1 MTTEAEKQPIE
12 LFLKWFDEAKSA
24 EPALPEAM
32 SVASVAAD
40 GRPSSRMVLLKDA
53 DARGF
58 TFYTNLTSRKSNEI
72 QNNAYVALLFHWKSL
87 KRQIRIEGLV
97 EAVTDD
103 EADAY
108 FATRDRGAQIGA
120 WASDQSSPMS
130 GQFDLEK
137 KVADWTVKFGVGK
150 ISRPPFWSGMR
161 VVPERYEFWSDGRF
175 RLHDRLIY
183 IRDGE
188 KWTTERLFP

>member
-12 LFLKWFDEAKSA
+12 LFLKWFDEAKFA

-120 WASDQSSPMS
+120 WPSDQSSPMS

-137 KVADWTVKFGVGK
+137 KVAEWTVKFGVGK

-175 RLHDRLIY
+175 RLHDRHIY

>member
-12 LFLKWFDEAKSA
+12 LFSKWFEEAKSA
-24 EPALPEAM
+24 EPELPEAM

-58 TFYTNLTSRKSNEI
+58 TFYTNLTSRKSFEI
-72 QNNAYVALLFHWKSL
+72 QSNAYVALLFHWKSL
-87 KRQIRIEGLV
+87 KRQIRIEGVV
-97 EAVTDD
+97 EAVRDD

-137 KVADWTVKFGVGK
+137 KVAEWTVKFGVGK

-175 RLHDRLIY
+175 RLHERLIY
-183 IRDGE
+183 IRDSGTW
-188 KWTTERLFP
+188 KTERLFP